1 MDANMYKRIN
11 GYTFRYH
18 PRADAPTKSAIAPN
32 IWQAYD
38 KPSYLKVEAWHDCE
52 NMCRELDGFGLCI
65 TGAGCQTFSV
75 MFDFA
80 HPETGELMRAHI
92 TRDYNHLY
100 HL

>member
-1 MDANMYKRIN
+1 MIVNYY
-11 GYTFRYH
+11 GHTFTLH
-18 PRADAPTKSAIAPN
+18 PCKAAPFKCAIASN

-38 KPSYLKVEAWHDCE
+38 RPSNRKVKAWHDCE
-52 NMCRELDGFGLCI
+52 EMCRDCDGYGLCI
-65 TGAGCQTFSV
+65 TAAGCQTFSV

-100 HL
+100 YL

>member
-1 MDANMYKRIN
+1 MDNIYTRIN
-11 GYTFRYH
+11 GYSFTYH
-18 PRADAPTKSAIAPN
+18 PHKAAPAKTYVSSN
-32 IWQAYD
+32 IWEAYV
-38 KPSYLKVEAWHDCE
+38 KPSGRKVAAWHDCE
-52 NMCRELDGFGLCI
+52 NMCRALDGFGLCI

>member
-1 MDANMYKRIN
+1 MQIKLH
-11 GYTFRYH
+11 GHGFTLH
-18 PRADAPTKSAIAPN
+18 PRKDAPRKHEVAPN

-38 KPSYLKVEAWHDCE
+38 RPSARKVAAWHDCE
-52 NMCRELDGFGLCI
+52 NMCRECDGFGLCI
-65 TGAGCQTFSV
+65 TAASCQTFSV

-100 HL
+100 YL